1 MRILV
6 VEDDK
11 VLREGLVEGLAME
24 GHAVDAVLDC
34 QDARAAANGFAY
46 DAIVLDIGLPDGS
59 GLDLLRDW
67 RRKGRKTPVL
77 LLTARNLAEDR
88 IAGLDIGADD
98 YLGKPF
104 DLGELGARLRALI
117 RRDDGRVQPITRIGA
132 LTIDQSTRCVTF
144 SGQAV
149 DLSRRE
155 FAVLE
160 VLARRT
166 GNIVSR
172 SQIEDAIYGW
182 QEEVG
187 SNAVE
192 VHIHKL
198 RGKLDAET
206 IETVRGVG
214 YRLRRT

>member
-6 VEDDK
+6 VEDDD

-24 GHAVDAVLDC
+24 GHTVDAVLDC
-34 QDARAAANGFAY
+34 QDAREAANGFAY

-59 GLDLLRDW
+59 GLDLLSDW
-67 RRKGRKTPVL
+67 RRKGHKTPVL
-77 LLTARNLAEDR
+77 LLTARNMAEDR
-88 IAGLDIGADD
+88 IAGLDM
-98 YLGKPF
+98 
-104 DLGELGARLRALI
+104 
-117 RRDDGRVQPITRIGA
+117 
-132 LTIDQSTRCVTF
+132 
-144 SGQAV
+144 
-149 DLSRRE
+149 SRRE

-160 VLARRT
+160 VLARRS

-198 RGKLDAET
+198 RGKLGAET